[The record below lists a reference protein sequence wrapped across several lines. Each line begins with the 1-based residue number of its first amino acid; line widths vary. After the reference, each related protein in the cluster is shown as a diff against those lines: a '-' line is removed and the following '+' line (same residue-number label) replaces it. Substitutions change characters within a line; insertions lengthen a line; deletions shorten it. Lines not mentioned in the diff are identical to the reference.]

1 MRSAG
6 EFWGRFRAGTVTFDD
21 DEASRGT
28 GSPPGHTTSDY
39 LRKFGRSASRE
50 DPRISRCRVAM
61 RQKAVRDAYRHKKV
75 QAFIGAM
82 IMGNFLSE
90 CTQKQLDPWE
100 EKYPDVWYI
109 VETTWN
115 LLFLLELL
123 WNAYGNWLCDFF
135 TSRWNL
141 FDLLVVV
148 ISIPNMAKSTNL
160 GSWSKL
166 RMLRAFRVFRL
177 FKRIESLN
185 RILVALTRSVPGIL
199 NAGAVMV
206 LVMCI
211 YAILGVDLFGR
222 FAEDG
227 EFINIE
233 GTEIKLLTPRGLTY
247 GNEYYGT
254 FGRSLY
260 TLFQVLTGDSWS
272 EAVARPVLFAEGGEW
287 YWIFYVSFITING
300 VVLINVVVAVLL
312 EKMVGGVGPEEGVE
326 EESSEGDPRLHRMEK
341 KVDKIEVECTA
352 RLDRLTELLTEVHE
366 QLMIDGEACTFTADG
381 VRQAC
386 TLTADRVNGTE
397 KGAMVC

>member
-1 MRSAG
+1 
-6 EFWGRFRAGTVTFDD
+6 
-21 DEASRGT
+21 
-28 GSPPGHTTSDY
+28 
-39 LRKFGRSASRE
+39 
-50 DPRISRCRVAM
+50 
-61 RQKAVRDAYRHKKV
+61 V
-75 QAFIGAM
+75 QHFIGAM

-90 CTQKQLDPWE
+90 CTQKQVDPWE

-115 LLFLLELL
+115 FLFLIELC
-123 WNAYGNWLCDFF
+123 WNAYGNWLCGFF

-141 FDLLVVV
+141 FDLLVVM
-148 ISIPNMAKSTNL
+148 ISIPSMAKSTNM

-185 RILVALTRSVPGIL
+185 RILVALSRSVPGIL

-227 EFINIE
+227 SYVNVDGEEVQLI
-233 GTEIKLLTPRGLTY
+233 TPRGLTY
-247 GNEYYGT
+247 GSEYYGT

-272 EAVARPVLFAEGGEW
+272 EAVARPVLFEEGGHW
-287 YWIFYVSFITING
+287 FWIYYVSFITING

-312 EKMVGGVGPEEGVE
+312 EKMVGGGIEPDESADHDSQRLEEPPTDQ
-326 EESSEGDPRLHRMEK
+326 DPQISRMER

-366 QLMIDGEACTFTADG
+366 AIMLEPLDGEACTPSAD
-381 VRQAC
+381 AN
-386 TLTADRVNGTE
+386 T
-397 KGAMVC
+397 KF